1 MTLSMEHP
9 YFRLPKPFSIVEL
22 IFSFQYF
29 QSGTYKIIG
38 IKPGTLRASIGWCPR
53 PKSLRASMTKT
64 TGTAP

>member
-38 IKPGTLRASIGWCPR
+38 IKPGTS
-53 PKSLRASMTKT
+53 SLEAETR
-64 TGTAP
+64 GPVIRGQI